1 MTREQSFLNLKCWLQ
16 SVKNQQFD
24 LGALIRAC
32 PDFPRPGILF
42 RDINPVLRNYHA
54 LKYIAKEFYC
64 RFRRRR
70 IQAVAGI
77 ESRGF
82 IIATAIA
89 LKFGVGMILVRKA
102 GKLPGPTIRK
112 AYNIEY
118 GTSVMEIQKDAVE
131 NGQGILVADDL
142 IATGGTATAAA
153 QLIEELGGK
162 VLGLGF
168 VIELANLDGGQR
180 LRNSGYKVDSLS
192 VYY

>member
-1 MTREQSFLNLKCWLQ
+1 MIRCNNTRAIFFKSKCWLQ

-102 GKLPGPTIRK
+102 GKLPGPTISK

-142 IATGGTATAAA
+142 IATGGTATAAGTVNRG
-153 QLIEELGGK
+153 IG
-162 VLGLGF
+162 
-168 VIELANLDGGQR
+168 R
-180 LRNSGYKVDSLS
+180 
-192 VYY
+192 

>member
-1 MTREQSFLNLKCWLQ
+1 
-16 SVKNQQFD
+16 VKNQQFD

-89 LKFGVGMILVRKA
+89 LKFGVGIILVRKA
-102 GKLPGPTIRK
+102 GKLPGPTISK

-168 VIELANLDGGQR
+168 VIELANLDGGQK